1 MRVRAMRCVVCA
13 LDMKHSA
20 EDRQRCAARAFDTAG
35 GAREQ
40 KQQWTG
46 DAGTY
51 AAGGGTAGLAVGEVM
66 ACEGHALLP
75 RPALRGRRRRLGFHG
90 FRGLGGQSG
99 ALGLRDACGAR
110 GRGGVAGGGG
120 GADGEDAD
128 GVDECHEE
136 E

>member
-40 KQQWTG
+40 EQQWTG
-46 DAGTY
+46 DVGTY

-75 RPALRGRRRRLGFHG
+75 RPALRGRRRRLGL
-90 FRGLGGQSG
+90 RGLGGQGG

-128 GVDECHEE
+128 GVDECH
-136 E
+136 